1 MSRLLFLSRWF
12 PFPVDNG
19 SKIRIANLLRGLAT
33 RYDITLLS
41 FTDARDA
48 PPDLATAKNFCREVH
63 TVAWK
68 PYDPQHQRARLGFLN
83 LTPRSIVDTFLPA
96 MQQCITQLLA
106 VEQFDAIIASQL
118 DTAAYAPFFRGTPAL
133 FEEVELGFLYEQFA
147 RAISFRNRVRFGLT
161 WAKHRRYVARVLR
174 EFRACTVVSAREQQL
189 VQIVAPK
196 QIVQVIPN
204 AIHLNEYARV
214 RAPVEPNTLIFT
226 GSFRYFANHE
236 AMIWFVREVLPR
248 VQTRVPDVR
257 VTITGDHANLALP
270 PAPNVHLTGFVENVR
285 PLIASAWASIAPL
298 QQGGGT
304 RLKILEALALQTPVV
319 ATSKGAEGLDA
330 RHDEHLL
337 IADAPDEFANQV
349 VRLLQDP
356 ALRQRLAANGARLVS
371 EQYDWANVMPRFL
384 NLVEQI
390 IS

>member
-1 MSRLLFLSRWF
+1 MNRLLFISRWF
-12 PFPVDNG
+12 PFPADNG

-48 PPDLATAKNFCREVH
+48 LPDLAAAKKFCCAVH

-68 PYDPQHQRARLGFLN
+68 PYDPEHQRARFGFLN
-83 LTPRSIVDTFLPA
+83 LTPRSIVDTFSPA
-96 MQQCITQLLA
+96 MQHRLTQILTA
-106 VEQFDAIIASQL
+106 EKYDAIIASQL
-118 DTAAYAPFFRGTPAL
+118 DAAAYAPFFRGTPAL

-147 RAISFRNRVRFGLT
+147 CARSLRNRVRFGLT
-161 WAKHRRYVARVLR
+161 WAKHRRYVARLLR

-189 VQIVAPK
+189 VQRIAPK
-196 QIVQVIPN
+196 QAVQVIPN
-204 AIHLNEYARV
+204 GIHLNEYARV
-214 RAPVEPNTLIFT
+214 RVPVEPNTLIFT
-226 GSFRYFANHE
+226 GSFRYFANHD
-236 AMIWFVREVLPR
+236 AMVWFLREVLPHI
-248 VQTRVPDVR
+248 QTRVPDVR

-304 RLKILEALALQTPVV
+304 RLKILEAMALQTPVV
-319 ATSKGAEGLDA
+319 ATAKGAEGLDA

-337 IADAPDEFANQV
+337 IADSPEEFANQV

-356 ALRQRLAANGARLVS
+356 ALRHCLAENGSRLVS
-371 EQYDWANVMPRFL
+371 ERYDWAKVMPRFL

>member
-1 MSRLLFLSRWF
+1 
-12 PFPVDNG
+12 
-19 SKIRIANLLRGLAT
+19 
-33 RYDITLLS
+33 
-41 FTDARDA
+41 
-48 PPDLATAKNFCREVH
+48 
-63 TVAWK
+63 
-68 PYDPQHQRARLGFLN
+68 
-83 LTPRSIVDTFLPA
+83 
-96 MQQCITQLLA
+96 
-106 VEQFDAIIASQL
+106 
-118 DTAAYAPFFRGTPAL
+118 
-133 FEEVELGFLYEQFA
+133 
-147 RAISFRNRVRFGLT
+147 
-161 WAKHRRYVARVLR
+161 
-174 EFRACTVVSAREQQL
+174 
-189 VQIVAPK
+189 
-196 QIVQVIPN
+196 
-204 AIHLNEYARV
+204 
-214 RAPVEPNTLIFT
+214 
-226 GSFRYFANHE
+226 
-236 AMIWFVREVLPR
+236 
-248 VQTRVPDVR
+248 
-257 VTITGDHANLALP
+257 
-270 PAPNVHLTGFVENVR
+270 VR